1 MGIIAHLLYG
11 LMDLTSFNNYLEHE
25 KRYSKH
31 TITAY
36 KNDIEQF
43 YEFLAKQFELSD
55 WSKIKS
61 LHLRSWVV
69 SLMQQNLNATSIH
82 RKISSLKTYHK
93 FLLLRKRIPT
103 LTFPQV
109 LLPKKAER
117 LPEYVEETRM
127 AKLQTDIVFEEGYS
141 GLRDYLLLE
150 ILYATGM
157 RRSELIALDW
167 QSVELQTATMR
178 VVGKGNKTRLIP
190 FSKELKN
197 TLINYKKLQK
207 DTFKNLTNDLVLLT
221 DKGKP
226 MYPKF
231 VYNKVK
237 RYLSLVT
244 TAKKRS
250 PHVLRHSFAT
260 HLSNNGADLNAI
272 KELLGHANLA
282 ATQVYTHN
290 SIEQL
295 KKVYQ
300 QAHPKAKKK
309 R

>member
-1 MGIIAHLLYG
+1 
-11 LMDLTSFNNYLEHE
+11 MDLTSFNNYLEHE

-150 ILYATGM
+150 IRYATGM

>member
-1 MGIIAHLLYG
+1 
-11 LMDLTSFNNYLEHE
+11 MDLTSFNNYLEHE